1 MGGTKGNWYRLNI
14 CVFPKFICWNLMVTE
29 GGAFGRWL
37 SHKGEALMDG
47 VSALIKET
55 LESSLSLL
63 PCEDTVRRWLFGHS
77 EKMAI
82 YELASGPSSDIDSAS
97 SLILDLP
104 GSGIVSNKCLLFL
117 SYPLYGILFYQ
128 SEETKTAAYF
138 SLEAIQTRG
147 ESGINFQVLKAK
159 TKQNKNL
166 SSYISISSETTFQK
180 LRENTDLFR
189 QRLT

>member
-1 MGGTKGNWYRLNI
+1 
-14 CVFPKFICWNLMVTE
+14 
-29 GGAFGRWL
+29 
-37 SHKGEALMDG
+37 MDG

-63 PCEDTVRRWLFGHS
+63 PCEDTMRRRLFGHS

-104 GSGIVSNKCLLFL
+104 GSGTVSNKCLLFL

-147 ESGINFQVLKAK
+147 ESGIIFQVLKAK

>member
-37 SHKGEALMDG
+37 SRKGEALMDG

-63 PCEDTVRRWLFGHS
+63 PCEDTMRRRLFGHS

-104 GSGIVSNKCLLFL
+104 RCLSFKPPVFCF
-117 SYPLYGILFYQ
+117 SSPRH
-128 SEETKTAAYF
+128 KTYT
-138 SLEAIQTRG
+138 LIHKGWGTR
-147 ESGINFQVLKAK
+147 
-159 TKQNKNL
+159 
-166 SSYISISSETTFQK
+166 
-180 LRENTDLFR
+180 LFR
-189 QRLT
+189 IIEYSSFLRVLRFFACL